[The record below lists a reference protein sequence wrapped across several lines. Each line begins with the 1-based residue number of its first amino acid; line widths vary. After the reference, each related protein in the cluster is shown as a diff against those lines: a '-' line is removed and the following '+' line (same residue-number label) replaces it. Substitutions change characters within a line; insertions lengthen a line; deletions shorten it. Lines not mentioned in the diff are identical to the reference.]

1 MKVLLVDD
9 EKRFVSMVV
18 RRLHLRGID
27 AVCAFTEEEALTH
40 AKQSRFDVALL
51 DVKMP
56 GIGGIELRRKLH
68 KINPEMKFVFL
79 TGHGSDQDFTI
90 GSAEASFYLVK
101 PINIEKLIEIIQ
113 KALND

>member
-18 RRLHLRGID
+18 RRLRLRGID
-27 AVCAFTEEEALTH
+27 ADCAFSEEEALVK
-40 AKQSRFDVALL
+40 AKGSTFDVALL

-56 GIGGIELRRKLH
+56 GIGGIELRRRLH
-68 KINPEMKFVFL
+68 EVNPDMKFIFL
-79 TGHGSDQDFTI
+79 TGHGSDEDFAV

-101 PINIEKLIEIIQ
+101 PLKIEELIRIIDN
-113 KALND
+113 ALKE

>member
-27 AVCAFTEEEALTH
+27 ADCAFTEEEAL
-40 AKQSRFDVALL
+40 AKAKESSFDVALL

-56 GIGGIELRRKLH
+56 GIGGIELRRRLH
-68 KINPEMKFVFL
+68 DMNPDMKFIFL
-79 TGHGSDQDFTI
+79 TGHGSDKDFEI
-90 GSAEASFYLVK
+90 GSAEASSYLVK
-101 PINIEKLIEIIQ
+101 PVNMDKLIETIQ
-113 KALND
+113 KALEE